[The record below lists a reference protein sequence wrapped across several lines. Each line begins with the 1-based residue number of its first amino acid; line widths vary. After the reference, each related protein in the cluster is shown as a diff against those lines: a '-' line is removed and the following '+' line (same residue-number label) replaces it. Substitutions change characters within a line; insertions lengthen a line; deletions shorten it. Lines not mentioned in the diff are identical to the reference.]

1 MVAARRTGAPPVIF
15 GPGTGDLLD
24 EIVSYTRQFVVLADD
39 VFHDTLALWVL
50 HTHVIDVL
58 PATARLA
65 LLSPEPGSGKT
76 RLLEILQ
83 LLVLNPVLA
92 ANASPAA
99 VFRMVSSEK
108 KPTLL
113 LDESDTYLM
122 PGSPGYRDDL
132 RGVIDAGYRPGS
144 HVIRCEPPSM
154 RERMFET
161 FGAVAIAG
169 LGRLPPTILQRSI
182 VFPMHTRRS
191 DEPVKAFRW
200 RIEEQVSEPLRERL
214 KVWADE
220 NVNRV
225 ADLLSGE
232 PLCGLEDL
240 TDRQA
245 EIWEPLVAIGDLAG
259 ECWPQRARQAA
270 LMATRVGT
278 QNDPTL
284 GVQLLKDVRGVVNGH
299 DRISSS
305 DLVSALNGLE
315 ESPWGGWPLD
325 SRGLARKL
333 KPYGIRPGQIRVGER
348 TMKGYRIPE
357 FHDAWDR
364 YLPTNETNETPQVT

>member
-1 MVAARRTGAPPVIF
+1 MVAARHTGAPPVIF

-200 RIEEQVSEPLRERL
+200 RIEEQVTEPLRERL

-284 GVQLLKDVRGVVNGH
+284 GVQLLKDIRGVVNGH

-333 KPYGIRPGQIRVGER
+333 KPYGIRPSQIRVGER

-364 YLPTNETNETPQVT
+364 YLPTSETNETPQVI

>member
-1 MVAARRTGAPPVIF
+1 VIF
-15 GPGTGDLLD
+15 GPSTGDLLD
-24 EIVSYTRQFVVLADD
+24 EIVAYTKRFVVLADD
-39 VFHDTLALWVL
+39 AYHDTLGLWIL

-83 LLVLNPVLA
+83 LLVRNPVLA

-99 VFRMVSSEK
+99 VYRMISSER

-122 PGSPGYRDDL
+122 PGAPSYRDDL

-191 DEPVKAFRW
+191 DEPVRAFRW
-200 RIEEQVSEPLRERL
+200 RIEKQVTEPLRERIN
-214 KVWADE
+214 VWADE
-220 NVNRV
+220 NVNSV

-232 PLCGLEDL
+232 PLSGLEGL

-259 ECWPQRARQAA
+259 EDWAVRSRSAA
-270 LMATRVGT
+270 DQVTNSGA
-278 QNDPTL
+278 QHDPTL
-284 GVQLLKDVRGVVNGH
+284 GIQLLADIRNVVNGH
-299 DRISSS
+299 DRISST
-305 DLVSALNGLE
+305 DLVGALNAVE

-333 KPYGIRPGQIRVGER
+333 KPYGIKPSQIRVGER
-348 TMKGYRIPE
+348 TMKGYRMTE
-357 FHDAWDR
+357 FVDVWGR
-364 YLPTNETNETPQVT
+364 YLPTRETNETEETLQVI

>member
-1 MVAARRTGAPPVIF
+1 VIF
-15 GPGTGDLLD
+15 GPHTGDLLD
-24 EIVSYTRQFVVLADD
+24 DIVAYTKRFVVLADD
-39 VFHDTLALWVL
+39 AYHDTLALWVL

-83 LLVLNPVLA
+83 LLVLNPILA

-99 VFRMVSSEK
+99 VFRMVSSDK

-144 HVIRCEPPSM
+144 HVIRCEPPTM
-154 RERMFET
+154 KERMFET

-200 RIEEQVSEPLRERL
+200 RIEEQVTEPLRERL
-214 KVWADE
+214 TVWADE
-220 NVNRV
+220 NVSRV
-225 ADLLSGE
+225 ADLLSGT
-232 PLCGLEDL
+232 PLCGLEGL

-245 EIWEPLVAIGDLAG
+245 EIWEPLVAIGDLACEDWG
-259 ECWPQRARQAA
+259 VRSRSAA
-270 LMATRVGT
+270 TLVTRSGS
-278 QNDPTL
+278 QHDPTL
-284 GVQLLKDVRGVVNGH
+284 GIQLLTDVRNVVNGH
-299 DRISSS
+299 DRMSST
-305 DLVSALNGLE
+305 DLVGALNAIE

-333 KPYGIRPGQIRVGER
+333 KPYGIRPAQIRIGER
-348 TMKGYRIPE
+348 TMKGYRMTE
-357 FHDAWDR
+357 FVDAWGR
-364 YLPTNETNETPQVT
+364 YLPTRETNEIGETLQVI

>member
-1 MVAARRTGAPPVIF
+1 MIF

-225 ADLLSGE
+225 ADLLSV
-232 PLCGLEDL
+232 L
-240 TDRQA
+240 Q
-245 EIWEPLVAIGDLAG
+245 
-259 ECWPQRARQAA
+259 
-270 LMATRVGT
+270 
-278 QNDPTL
+278 
-284 GVQLLKDVRGVVNGH
+284 
-299 DRISSS
+299 
-305 DLVSALNGLE
+305 
-315 ESPWGGWPLD
+315 
-325 SRGLARKL
+325 
-333 KPYGIRPGQIRVGER
+333 Y
-348 TMKGYRIPE
+348 
-357 FHDAWDR
+357 
-364 YLPTNETNETPQVT
+364 

>member
-1 MVAARRTGAPPVIF
+1 VIF

-200 RIEEQVSEPLRERL
+200 RIEEQVTEPLRERL

-232 PLCGLEDL
+232 PLCGLENL

-284 GVQLLKDVRGVVNGH
+284 GVQLLKDIRGVVNGH

-333 KPYGIRPGQIRVGER
+333 KPYGIRPSQIRVGER

-364 YLPTNETNETPQVT
+364 YLPTSETNETPQVI